1 MQAMI
6 SGLKIQILTV
16 SASSGRAVVRRAVRT
31 TPVLGL
37 LGLLA
42 ACAGQP
48 QTGPSVPVA
57 EEAAQYRA
65 HARSYYAPPGPPE
78 DPWGPYIQEAAKRF
92 DVPEVWVRAVMQQ
105 ESGGRLFHNGSFVTS
120 APGAM
125 GLMQLM
131 PPTYDEMR
139 AAYNLGSD
147 AYEPHDNIM
156 AGTAYL
162 RQMYDTYGS
171 PGFLAAYN
179 AGPGRLEDFI
189 TRNRILP
196 RETRNYVAAIGRKI
210 VGISPANRSQA
221 DILVASHDSMA
232 QSYQPILT
240 NSATSAVSTA
250 WANRSA
256 GATATQPV
264 QVASA
269 SATVGGGSSTYGAD
283 WHPLARNTAT
293 TTARNDVSSVWAK
306 RLAAD
311 GQTESAASAPVQVA
325 QAVDSSDPI
334 PNPTEDTSSSDD
346 AVTSANA
353 PVLRVAAVTTPQ
365 QTAPVTQPAS
375 RHLRFV
381 SPAMAE
387 PAPLQSSRV
396 RANTPKN
403 WAIQV
408 GAFGSASL
416 AQQATG
422 HAKTKASSALSGAKA
437 QVATVQVKKSRL
449 YRARLTNLSH
459 DDAVAACRS
468 LSGCVV
474 VSPTS
479 QS

>member
-6 SGLKIQILTV
+6 TGLKIQSQTV
-16 SASSGRAVVRRAVRT
+16 SAQSGRKVLRRLVRA

-37 LGLLA
+37 LGFLA

-48 QTGPSVPVA
+48 TGGPSVPVA

-232 QSYQPILT
+232 QSYQPVLT

-256 GATATQPV
+256 GGTATQPV

-269 SATVGGGSSTYGAD
+269 GTGTGTSTYGAD

-311 GQTESAASAPVQVA
+311 GQAAPSASAPVQVA
-325 QAVDSSDPI
+325 QAVDASDPV
-334 PNPTEDTSSSDD
+334 PNPSEDTSSDD
-346 AVTSANA
+346 AVASDNA

-365 QTAPVTQPAS
+365 QQAPVTPPTGK
-375 RHLRFV
+375 HLHLV

-387 PAPLQSSRV
+387 PAPLQSSRM